1 MAITLR
7 FRGPAGTVRVQV
19 EPSDTFRS
27 LGEKLQEV
35 LPDNVDYN
43 TLTLSNAPKDGDSK
57 RLMDILSHKVS
68 KIGVR

>member
-7 FRGPAGTVRVQV
+7 FRGPAGTVRIQV
-19 EPSDTFRS
+19 EATDTFAK
-27 LGEKLQEV
+27 LGEKLQQV

-43 TLTLSNAPKDGDSK
+43 TLTLSNAPAGGDSK
-57 RLMDILSHKVS
+57 RLVDILPHKVS